1 MIYYQAECPSD
12 IACLVDSP
20 NKSYSCLLCECL
32 SSEWELR
39 HAIKEHY

>member
-1 MIYYQAECPSD
+1 MISYQPDYPSD

-20 NKSYSCLLCECL
+20 NNSYSGLLCECL